1 MKILI
6 TGGLGFLG
14 SHLLKKLS
22 NAHEIYV
29 IDNLLKQVHGNEYNI
44 INNIDFTCGDVS
56 DKKTWKR
63 FYGKSFDVL
72 IHLAAETGTG
82 QSAYLAEQ
90 CCKTNILSTAIINDI
105 IVNKNINFEKIILA
119 SSRAVYGEGSE
130 SVGISESATPKPV
143 SIYGISKL
151 TQEQILLKSKNVTV
165 LRLQNVY
172 GDGQSLTNPYTG
184 IVSLFTAL
192 ALNGHEI
199 TLFENGEPI
208 RDFINVYDVVNA
220 FILAINSKEFGVFN
234 IGSGNKT
241 TILDLAKIIS
251 NNTGAN
257 IKTTNLKRS
266 GDVKHI
272 YADISLAK
280 QKLKFE
286 PEISLNIGIG
296 NFILWAKNK
305 KISMDNIIKN
315 YKISLKELASK
326 GLLNEKHI

>member
-14 SHLLKKLS
+14 THLS
-22 NAHEIYV
+22 NVLSNKHDIYI

-44 INNIDFTCGDVS
+44 IRNVDFTCGDVS
-56 DKKTWKR
+56 EIKTWKP

-105 IVNKNINFEKIILA
+105 IVNKNIEFKKIILA
-119 SSRAVYGEGSE
+119 SSRAVYGEGLAHT
-130 SVGISESATPKPV
+130 GITEDTIPKPI
-143 SIYGISKL
+143 SIYGVSKL
-151 TQEQILLKSKNVTV
+151 TQEQILLKSENVTI

-172 GDGQSLTNPYTG
+172 GEGQSLTNPYTG

-192 ALNGHEI
+192 ALNGEEI
-199 TLFENGEPI
+199 VLFENGEPI
-208 RDFINVYDVVNA
+208 RDFINVGDVIDA
-220 FILAINSKEFGVFN
+220 FILAIESDKFGIFN
-234 IGSGNKT
+234 IGSGSKA

-257 IKTTNLKRS
+257 IKLTNLKRS
-266 GDVKHI
+266 GDVRHI
-272 YADISLAK
+272 YANISLAK
-280 QKLKFE
+280 QVLKFE
-286 PEISLNIGIG
+286 PKISLDNGIAS
-296 NFILWAKNK
+296 FICWAKG
-305 KISMDNIIKN
+305 KIKLMSGVVDN
-315 YKISLKELASK
+315 YKISLDELANK
-326 GLLNEKHI
+326 NLLK